1 MTSLNFRN
9 IRIGQ
14 KKFFKTVISTNDID
28 KFSKISGDTN
38 TIHLEKKAA
47 LKKNFKNR
55 VVHGAYILSLFSKL
69 IGTKLPGNNALVLF
83 MDVKFNNPA
92 YPNKIINIV
101 GKVKEKHKSV
111 NSIVLELWA
120 KYPDG
125 KIIANANV
133 TVKIL

>member
-1 MTSLNFRN
+1 MTSLNFKN
-9 IRIGQ
+9 IKIGQ

-55 VVHGAYILSLFSKL
+55 VVHGAYVLSLFSKL

-83 MDVKFNNPA
+83 MDIKFNNPA

-101 GKVKEKHKSV
+101 GKVKK
-111 NSIVLELWA
+111 NINL
-120 KYPDG
+120 
-125 KIIANANV
+125 
-133 TVKIL
+133 